1 MATDR
6 RDFLKMAG
14 LASASMLVPKIVGA
28 SNIFGPRNSDKILV
42 VIQLGGGNDGLNT
55 VVPFRN
61 DIYYSSR
68 PQLAIP
74 AGETFKINDELGLH
88 PSLKTLRSLHDNGEL
103 TIINSVGYPD
113 PNRSHFR
120 SMDIWETASDS
131 DEYLNTGWIGRTIDQ
146 LDRSDPHSALELG
159 GKLSLALKGNNVK
172 GLALESPSKLFTQA
186 SHSFIRSVSSENHA
200 LDHHHN
206 EVDYLHKTLRESTSS
221 TDYIYDK
228 SKIYSSSK
236 AYSNSKLSKGLKT
249 IAELIISNC
258 NTSVYYVSH
267 GGFDTHSGQAGK
279 QNRLLK
285 QYDES
290 IASFVSD
297 LKQNNRFKDVA
308 ILTFSEFGR
317 RVKQN
322 ASGGTDHGAANCSWV
337 ISGGLKNPGVLNS
350 APDLQNLDNGDLK
363 YEVDFRQVY
372 ATLLD
377 NWLNQNSKSILRG
390 SFQNLGFV

>member
-1 MATDR
+1 MAALR

-28 SNIFGPRNSDKILV
+28 SNFFGPQTSEKVLV

-55 VVPFRN
+55 IVPFRN

-74 AGETFKINDELGLH
+74 ANNTLKISDDLGLH
-88 PSLKTLRSLHDNGEL
+88 PSLKTLQSLHANGEIS
-103 TIINSVGYPD
+103 IINSVGYPN

-131 DEYLNTGWIGRTIDQ
+131 DEYLNTGWIGRTLDQ
-146 LDRSDPHSALELG
+146 CDQPNPHAAMELG
-159 GKLSLALKGNNVK
+159 GKLSLALKGNHVK
-172 GLALESPSKLFTQA
+172 GLALESPRKLYSQA
-186 SHSFIRSVSSENHA
+186 SQPFIKSVSTSNHA

-206 EVDYLHKTLRESTSS
+206 EVDYLHKTLRETTSS
-221 TDYIYDK
+221 AEYIYEK
-228 SKIYSSSK
+228 SKIYSSAST
-236 AYSNSKLSKGLKT
+236 YSNSKLSKGLKT
-249 IAELIISNC
+249 IAELIISHC

-267 GGFDTHSGQAGK
+267 GGFDTHAGQAGK
-279 QNRLLK
+279 QKRLLK
-285 QYDES
+285 QYDDS
-290 IASFVSD
+290 IASFVAD
-297 LKQNNRFKDVA
+297 LKQNDRFKDVA

-337 ISGGLKNPGVLNS
+337 ISGGLKNPGVVNP
-350 APDLQNLDNGDLK
+350 APNLLDLDKGDLK
-363 YEVDFRQVY
+363 HEVDFRQIY

-377 NWLNQNSKSILRG
+377 NWLRQDSTSILGG
-390 SFQNLGFV
+390 SFKNLGFV

>member
-28 SNIFGPRNSDKILV
+28 SNLFGPKPSQKVLV
-42 VIQLGGGNDGLNT
+42 VIQLSGGNDGLNT
-55 VVPFRN
+55 VIPFRN

-74 AGETFKINDELGLH
+74 ANNTLKIVDDLGLH
-88 PSLKTLRSLHDNGEL
+88 PSLKTLRSLHDNGEIS
-103 TIINSVGYPD
+103 IINSVGYPD

-120 SMDIWETASDS
+120 SMDIWETASNS
-131 DEYLNTGWIGRTIDQ
+131 DEYLNTGWIGRTLDQIDQ
-146 LDRSDPHSALELG
+146 PNPHAALELG
-159 GKLSLALKGNNVK
+159 GKLSVALKGNRVN
-172 GLALESPSKLFTQA
+172 GLALESPSKLYSQA
-186 SHSFIRSVSSENHA
+186 SQPFISSVASAHHA

-206 EVDYLHKTLRESTSS
+206 EVDYLHKTLRETTSS
-221 TDYIYDK
+221 AEYVYDK

-236 AYSNSKLSKGLKT
+236 TYPNSKLSKGLKT

-267 GGFDTHSGQAGK
+267 GGFDTHAGQASK
-279 QNRLLK
+279 QKRLLK

-297 LKQNNRFKDVA
+297 LKQNDRFKDVA

-337 ISGGLKNPGVLNS
+337 IGGGLKNPGVLNS
-350 APDLQNLDNGDLK
+350 GPNLQDLDKGDLK

-377 NWLNQNSKSILRG
+377 NWLNQNSRSILG
-390 SFQNLGFV
+390 HSFQNLGFV